1 MDRYYD
7 FMLQH
12 YLDAVKEGN
21 IPLVQQALQHNHIM
35 ASNQDLDNALIIAAL
50 HGQYEM
56 LKFLIEQIPEEN
68 RKEYISMGN
77 QLGITPIIA
86 ACAFGEVPILNYLLK
101 FIADEDAIS
110 LPVTDLGN
118 TCLGIACANGHLKIV
133 KYLLAGGAGLDMVK
147 GSLCPHPLM
156 LAMLNG
162 HEDILIYF
170 YLPSLARS
178 PKLTLYPPESQEEIK
193 RSAEFSTDMVPA
205 VDIDESCPQ
214 FHNLNILAL
223 AVVLQMN
230 EMFKF
235 LRQLGADL
243 DAQLPETK
251 NSVRR
256 VAENYGFIIPHFSLS
271 NSESHQDE
279 TQSLGSDIATSTKKS
294 SKKHLSLIKKLGR
307 ILRGN

>member
-7 FMLQH
+7 IMLQH
-12 YLDAVKEGN
+12 YLNAVKDNN
-21 IPLVQQALQHNHIM
+21 IQLVQEALQHNHIM
-35 ASNQDLDNALIIAAL
+35 ASNQDLDNALILASL
-50 HGQYEM
+50 NGHYEM
-56 LKFLIEQIPEEN
+56 IKFLIEQIPEEN

-86 ACAFGEVPILNYLLK
+86 ACANGNIKVLNYLLK
-101 FIADEDAIS
+101 FIADDDAIS

-118 TCLGIACANGHLKIV
+118 TCLGIACANGHLGIV
-133 KYLLAGGAGLDMVK
+133 KYLLTGGASLDMVR

-170 YLPSLARS
+170 YLPSLAKS
-178 PKLTLYPPESQEEIK
+178 PKLKYYPLESQEEIK
-193 RSAEFSTDMVPA
+193 KSAEFSMELVPD
-205 VDIDESCPQ
+205 VDIDECCPQ

-235 LRQLGADL
+235 LCQLGADL
-243 DAQLPETK
+243 DAELPETR

-256 VAENYGFIIPHFSLS
+256 VAENYGFHIPHFSLS
-271 NSESHQDE
+271 NAESHDE
-279 TQSLGSDIATSTKKS
+279 TQSLGSDIGLKKP
-294 SKKHLSLIKKLGR
+294 SKKHLSLIKKLGK